1 MSNLSQMPLNI
12 CSFYFLTVS
21 FYSLFFYYLDIA
33 TNLFSHFQIYYN
45 EIQCSRINP
54 FGHFG
59 VRVFWTHTHTH
70 THTALR
76 LSVRP
81 PSRERERRLT
91 VRLFAHHE
99 DARSPP
105 LFEGKPLGVDA
116 GFTVRSAAPLTPPLH
131 SIAPPPPPF
140 QRAGLGGGWWVEE
153 GRGGSQRLPT

>member
-1 MSNLSQMPLNI
+1 M
-12 CSFYFLTVS
+12 
-21 FYSLFFYYLDIA
+21 
-33 TNLFSHFQIYYN
+33 
-45 EIQCSRINP
+45 
-54 FGHFG
+54 
-59 VRVFWTHTHTH
+59 
-70 THTALR
+70 
-76 LSVRP
+76 
-81 PSRERERRLT
+81 
-91 VRLFAHHE
+91 RLFAHHE